1 MFGVLNLTIASVDE
15 NSFIRFK
22 VQFCICRDLHG
33 TFKEYA
39 SSCMSGNEIKNIDN
53 VKQGK
58 Y

>member
-39 SSCMSGNEIKNIDN
+39 SSCMSGNEIKNVD
-53 VKQGK
+53 
-58 Y
+58 